1 MAIPNV
7 LVVVLLSKLI
17 GKETHDY
24 VWENNLDKASKD
36 KVITVDH

>member
-7 LVVVLLSKLI
+7 LVVVILSKVI

-24 VWENNLDKASKD
+24 VWENNLDAPSNDVVAQVK
-36 KVITVDH
+36 H